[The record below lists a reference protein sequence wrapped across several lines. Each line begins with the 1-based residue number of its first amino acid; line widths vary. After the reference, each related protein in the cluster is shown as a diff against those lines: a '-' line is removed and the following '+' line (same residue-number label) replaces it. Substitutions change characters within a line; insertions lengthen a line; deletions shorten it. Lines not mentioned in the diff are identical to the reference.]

1 MVERREF
8 VSALPRLI
16 SVAQP
21 LRSTDLFSP
30 NKPEVCRGCFAIGA
44 PTFLL
49 EMFALASLC
58 RVSPLT
64 EATKRKKKTHNITSL
79 NTP

>member
-8 VSALPRLI
+8 VSALPRLL

-21 LRSTDLFSP
+21 LRSTDLFSS
-30 NKPEVCRGCFAIGA
+30 NKPEACWGCFAIGA

-64 EATKRKKKTHNITSL
+64 EATKRKKNSQYYIT
-79 NTP
+79 